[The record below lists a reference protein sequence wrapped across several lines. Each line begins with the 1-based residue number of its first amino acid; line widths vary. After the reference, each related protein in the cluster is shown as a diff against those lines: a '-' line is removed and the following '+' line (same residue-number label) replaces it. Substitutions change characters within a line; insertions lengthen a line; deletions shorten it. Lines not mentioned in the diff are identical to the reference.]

1 MNLKTIRPLV
11 AEFVATALFVFVG
24 AGAVV
29 MNAATSNS
37 LGALGVSLAN
47 GLTLAIVITAT
58 MRISGGHVNPAVTV
72 GLWVAGR
79 IEGRSAGTYVA
90 AQLLGALAGALCVRL
105 LLPPAAAE
113 LAGYGAPALSAS
125 VTPMKGVWIEALLT
139 FFLVSAVFGTAV
151 ASDAPAVGGFG
162 IGLTVVVGALVAG
175 PLTGAAFNPARAL
188 GPAVVAGELHGQVI
202 YWAGPLLGAVVA
214 GLLWK
219 LILLPRDPTDL

>member
-1 MNLKTIRPLV
+1 MSLKTIRPLV

-24 AGAVV
+24 AGSVV

-47 GLTLAIVITAT
+47 GLAFAIAITAT

-72 GLWVAGR
+72 GLLVAGR
-79 IEGRSAGTYVA
+79 VSGRTAGTYIV

-113 LAGYGAPALSAS
+113 LAVYGAPTLAAS
-125 VTPMKGVWIEALLT
+125 VTLMQGVWIEALLT
-139 FFLVSAVFGTAV
+139 FFLVSAVFGTVV
-151 ASDAPAVGGFG
+151 AAEAPAVGGFG
-162 IGLTVVVGALVAG
+162 IGLTVFVGALVAG
-175 PLTGAAFNPARAL
+175 PLTGAAFNPARAF
-188 GPAVVAGELHGQVI
+188 GPAVVAGDLHGQVV
-202 YWAGPLLGAVVA
+202 YWAGPLLGAALA

-219 LILLPRDPTDL
+219 LVLLPRDPTDL

>member
-24 AGAVV
+24 AGSVV

-47 GLTLAIVITAT
+47 GLALAIAITAT

-72 GLWVAGR
+72 GLLVAGR
-79 IEGRSAGTYVA
+79 VSGRTAGTYIV

-105 LLPPAAAE
+105 LLPPGAGE
-113 LAGYGAPALSAS
+113 LAVYGAPTLAAS
-125 VTPMKGVWIEALLT
+125 ITLMKGVWIEALLT

-151 ASDAPAVGGFG
+151 ARDAPAVGGFG
-162 IGLTVVVGALVAG
+162 IGLTVFVGALVAG
-175 PLTGAAFNPARAL
+175 PLTGAAFNPARAF
-188 GPAVVAGELHGQVI
+188 GPAVIAGDLHGQVV
-202 YWAGPLLGAVVA
+202 YWAGPLIGAVVA

-219 LILLPRDPTDL
+219 LVLLPRDPTDL

>member
-1 MNLKTIRPLV
+1 VNLKTIRPLV

-29 MNAATSNS
+29 MNAATSNA

-47 GLTLAIVITAT
+47 GVALAIVITAT

-79 IEGRSAGTYVA
+79 HPGRAVGTYIA
-90 AQLLGALAGALCVRL
+90 AQLLGALAGALCVRM

-113 LAGYGAPALSAS
+113 LAVYGAPSLGAS
-125 VTPMKGVWIEALLT
+125 VTLMKGVWLEALLT

-151 ASDAPAVGGFG
+151 AADAPPVGGFA
-162 IGLTVVVGALVAG
+162 IGLVVVVGALVAG
-175 PLTGAAFNPARAL
+175 PITGAAFNPARAF
-188 GPAVVAGELHGQVI
+188 GPAIVSGDLHGQVV
-202 YWAGPLLGAVVA
+202 YWAGPLLGAVLA

-219 LILLPRDPTDL
+219 LVLLPRDPTDL